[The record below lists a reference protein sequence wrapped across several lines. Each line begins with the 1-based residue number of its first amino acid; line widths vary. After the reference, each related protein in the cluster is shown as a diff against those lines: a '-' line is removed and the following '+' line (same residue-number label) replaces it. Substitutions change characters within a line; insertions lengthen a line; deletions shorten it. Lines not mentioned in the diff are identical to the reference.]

1 LQTSYFAKA
10 GSDLHAIS
18 ISRIKPKFFLG
29 PEYLTLAPTFRML
42 ADLKKGG
49 GWAHYVEQFRGE
61 ILDNLDPNTIYEEIG
76 DKDAILLCYEAD
88 VKMCHR
94 GLVAEWFTAAGIPVS
109 EKVFPRKEKHKMRD
123 IGADQKKLI
132 F

>member
-1 LQTSYFAKA
+1 MKTSYFSKA
-10 GSDLHAIS
+10 SGDLHAVS
-18 ISRIKPKFFLG
+18 ISRIKPKWFVG

-42 ADLKKGG
+42 ADLKKGM

-61 ILDNLDPNTIYEEIG
+61 ILDNLDPKTVYEEIG
-76 DKDAILLCYEAD
+76 DPDAILLCYEAND
-88 VKMCHR
+88 KMCHR
-94 GLVAEWFTAAGIPVS
+94 SLVAEWFTAAGIPVS